1 MNEIFRLKR
10 ETSYFLFRPL
20 SIERGFSNVPKS
32 TAALA
37 LVDLLVVPTFT
48 NDENLL
54 KLVDSILK
62 VVPTEA
68 TTVNRIT
75 QGSSTFLEQGPH

>member
-37 LVDLLVVPTFT
+37 LADLLVVPTFT
-48 NDENLL
+48 NEENLL

-75 QGSSTFLEQGPH
+75 